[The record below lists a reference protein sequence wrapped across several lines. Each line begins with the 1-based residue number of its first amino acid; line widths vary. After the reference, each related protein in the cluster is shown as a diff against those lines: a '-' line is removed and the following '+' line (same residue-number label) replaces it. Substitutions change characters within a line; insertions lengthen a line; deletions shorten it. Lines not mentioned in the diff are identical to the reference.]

1 MSNKYTRTHLFF
13 VISVIIAGAL
23 FRFIPHWPNFT
34 PVAAMAL
41 FGGAYLG
48 RRHMAFIIPF
58 AAMFLSDLV
67 LGLHKDMWAVYLASG
82 FTVLIGTFIQNK
94 ARFANVFAASV
105 TASVMFFL
113 LTNFAAWLSSPLYPQ
128 TFAGL
133 MQSYI
138 AGLAFFNNGS
148 YGISFFLNEL
158 AGGLFYNG
166 LFFGAYALGR
176 NYIPALARTV

>member
-1 MSNKYTRTHLFF
+1 MNSIKSKPGIFII
-13 VISVIIAGAL
+13 ISVIAAGAL

-34 PVAAMAL
+34 PIAAMAL

-48 RRHMAFIIPF
+48 KKHLALIIPF

-67 LGLHKDMWAVYLASG
+67 LGLHKDMWAVYVAFGL
-82 FTVLIGTFIQNK
+82 TVGIGMLIRSNIK
-94 ARFANVFAASV
+94 LLPIAAASIG
-105 TASVMFFL
+105 SSLIFFI
-113 LTNFAAWLSSPLYPQ
+113 LTNFAAWMSSPLYPQ

-148 YGISFFLNEL
+148 YGISFFMNEL
-158 AGGLFYNG
+158 AGTLFYNG
-166 LFFGAYALGR
+166 MFFGAF
-176 NYIPALARTV
+176 ALAKRWIPSLSTVS